1 MARTTH
7 CSIEYDW
14 KEIWRSVI
22 GLLGFLSNKIDS
34 LITTGSIESLVLDVS
49 PLGQFNLIDL
59 NGIPVDTGIFE
70 LRTLQG

>member
-1 MARTTH
+1 MARTAH

-49 PLGQFNLIDL
+49 PLGRLI
-59 NGIPVDTGIFE
+59 
-70 LRTLQG
+70 